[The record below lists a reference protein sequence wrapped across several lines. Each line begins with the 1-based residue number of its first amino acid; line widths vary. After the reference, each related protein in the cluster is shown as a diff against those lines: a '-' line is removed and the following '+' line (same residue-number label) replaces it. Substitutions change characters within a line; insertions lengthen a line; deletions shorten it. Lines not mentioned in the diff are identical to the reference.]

1 MDKLNN
7 YIPVLRDTPIPI
19 IVKPPCLTP
28 ACIEINKKFEE
39 SMKQLQSQPI
49 SQNKQE
55 QNQLK

>member
-7 YIPVLRDTPIPI
+7 YIPVPLDIPIPV
-19 IVKPPCLTP
+19 IVKAPCLTP
-28 ACIEINKKFEE
+28 ACIEINKKFEA

-49 SQNKQE
+49 SQNKLE